1 MLGFVSQ
8 VSTESKAIKLE
19 PVYKRLALTVR
30 LKQFGLGARSPRDS
44 GQCDTPPHTHTQCQR
59 RVMRGWGQG
68 NQEAR
73 PALPLFLSLTL
84 GCPKVYN
91 L

>member
-1 MLGFVSQ
+1 MLGFISQ
-8 VSTESKAIKLE
+8 VSTENKAIKLQ
-19 PVYKRLALTVR
+19 PVYKMLALTVL
-30 LKQFGLGARSPRDS
+30 LKQFGLGARSLRGS
-44 GQCDTPPHTHTQCQR
+44 GQSDIAPPPLCQW

-68 NQEAR
+68 TQEAR
-73 PALPLFLSLTL
+73 PALPLPLCLTL